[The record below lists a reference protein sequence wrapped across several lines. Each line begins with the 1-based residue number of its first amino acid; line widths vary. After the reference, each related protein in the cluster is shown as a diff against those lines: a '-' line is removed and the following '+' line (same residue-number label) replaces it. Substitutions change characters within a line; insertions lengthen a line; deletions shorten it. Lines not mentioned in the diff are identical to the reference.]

1 MIGRL
6 AAGIK
11 DHFRSR
17 FWEWLMSGMLGW
29 AGIVILRPDD
39 AFLHSQAY
47 AVMKLMASENTWG
60 LLFVVVAAVRG
71 AALFLNGTFAAF
83 RRFSPLVRAAASGLS
98 AFAWAFIAMGLWQG
112 DAIYIGAATYFGMMI
127 GDFFLLSEILEEAG
141 DAEREY
147 RNDRA

>member
-11 DHFRSR
+11 DHFRAR
-17 FWEWLMSGMLGW
+17 FWEWLMCGMLAW
-29 AGIVILRPDD
+29 AGVVILRPDD

-47 AVMKLMASENTWG
+47 AVMKLMAPENTWG
-60 LLFVVVAAVRG
+60 MIFVVVALVRG
-71 AALFLNGTFAAF
+71 TALFLNGTFAAF
-83 RRFSPLVRAAASGLS
+83 RRFSPLVRAGASGLS
-98 AFAWAFIAMGLWQG
+98 GFAWAFIAMGLWQG
-112 DAIYIGAATYFGMMI
+112 DAIYIGAATYFGLMI